1 MYIQTSCCYLL
12 LIKKTEENK
21 LLLYCA
27 ASILNSPHMGI
38 NYGTLGDNLPKP
50 VDAVASIQSL
60 GFRKVKLFEPDAA
73 ILAALAHSGL
83 EVVVGVPNGN
93 ITGIASSATSADTW
107 IEDNIAPYYP
117 ATNIVMIVVGNEVFR
132 GQTTPAMEQS
142 VVPAMQNLQTS
153 LVKRNWAK
161 KMKLTTT
168 VTLEMLTSIPPL
180 TTPSSSSI
188 RSNLQQYLLPLFEF
202 LQSTDSYLF
211 LNWHPIW
218 TYWTQRVQYPLS
230 YYMLEPSINEITDGN
245 HVYTNIFETQLDA
258 VYAALAKIGYGEL
271 PLAISETGWPTA
283 GDSTQVGP
291 SIANAQAYNQRLI
304 NKVLSA
310 QGTPL
315 RPNTFVPTFIFALF
329 NEDLKTG
336 PSSEKHW
343 GLLYPNR
350 EPVYSLNVTT

>member
-1 MYIQTSCCYLL
+1 
-12 LIKKTEENK
+12 
-21 LLLYCA
+21 
-27 ASILNSPHMGI
+27 MGI